1 MPIPAFRIISRFT
14 AVLALLRRP
23 CLAYALQLCTC
34 QRAEPQTL
42 SRINIA
48 KPAARQITYMIQV
61 EVEQGLG
68 LQIPYSQAGQ
78 APAPAGDLLL

>member
-1 MPIPAFRIISRFT
+1 MPASR
-14 AVLALLRRP
+14 AAN
-23 CLAYALQLCTC
+23 
-34 QRAEPQTL
+34 
-42 SRINIA
+42 IIA